1 MNLARSAGGTR
12 TTTTTEPR
20 RGPRAAA
27 QATFLCT
34 AAIAL
39 AALWTVHAV
48 AEGRRSTPLPITL
61 DPPGSV
67 ASRSFGITDSG
78 DIVGLS
84 ITADTK
90 VHGFLLTR
98 GVYTSIDG
106 PGAIRTNA
114 IGVAELRPES
124 KTDDDD
130 HDSFHA
136 GRYRRLAVVGRYD
149 TPNPANPA
157 NAIAHGYALR
167 DGTLTIIDHPGTHT
181 FTVAAG
187 INSSGQIVGR
197 YLSAEDNQ
205 FHGFLLAD
213 GEFTTIDYPGAMAM
227 NGIAINNKGDI
238 AGYYGNSDG
247 RSHAFVLRDG
257 VFTTIDP
264 PDSLGTGQ
272 NGGVIGINT
281 QEVVGYYRFQP
292 ATSSSDGLRAFVYS
306 LRDGSWT
313 TFALPEPVRATCFF
327 GINRH
332 GDIVGNFVDADR
344 HEHSLLLQRADDR

>member
-1 MNLARSAGGTR
+1 MLTCR

-39 AALWTVHAV
+39 AALWTVHA
-48 AEGRRSTPLPITL
+48 ATEGRRSTPSPITL

-78 DIVGLS
+78 DIVGLYIS
-84 ITADTK
+84 ADTR

-124 KTDDDD
+124 KVDDDD
-130 HDSFHA
+130 HDRFRA
-136 GRYRRLAVVGRYD
+136 GRYRQLAVVGRYD
-149 TPNPANPA
+149 TPNPANPSA
-157 NAIAHGYALR
+157 AIAHGYVLR
-167 DGTLTIIDHPGTHT
+167 DGALTTIDHPGTRT

-187 INSSGQIVGR
+187 INSSGHIVGR
-197 YLSAEDNQ
+197 YRSAEDNQ
-205 FHGFLLAD
+205 YHGFLLAD
-213 GEFTTIDYPGAMAM
+213 GEFTPIDYPGAMAM

-238 AGYYGNSDG
+238 AGYYGDSDG

-264 PDSLGTGQ
+264 PDSLGTGEL
-272 NGGVIGINT
+272 GGVIGINSR
-281 QEVVGYYRFQP
+281 EVVGYYRTRP
-292 ATSSSDGLRAFVYS
+292 GTTMDGNRGFVYS
-306 LRDGSWT
+306 LRDGSLT

-327 GINRH
+327 GINRR
-332 GDIVGNFVDADR
+332 GDIVGNFVDADGR
-344 HEHSLLLQRADDR
+344 EHGLLLQRGGDE